1 MANEASIVTMATFA
15 KGNVSSIARGSTTAF
30 TITVS
35 GAKYHQGVQNI
46 GTSEE
51 QISFGDIT
59 NPGMCW
65 LKNLDATNYVEI
77 RSGTG
82 AADLMK
88 LAAGQV
94 AVFMF
99 AADCTAPY
107 ALANTSSVNL
117 EILLVEA

>member
-1 MANEASIVTMATFA
+1 MANEASIVTMMTFA
-15 KGNVSSIARGSTTAF
+15 KGNVSSIARGSATAF
-30 TITVS
+30 TLDVS
-35 GAKYHQGVQNI
+35 GAKYHAGVQNI

-51 QISFGDIT
+51 QIDFGDIT
-59 NPGMCW
+59 NPGVCW

-88 LAAGQV
+88 LKAGQV
-94 AVFMF
+94 AVFQF

-117 EILLVEA
+117 EVLLVEA

>member
-1 MANEASIVTMATFA
+1 MANEASVVTMMTFA

-30 TITVS
+30 TLNVS

-59 NPGMCW
+59 NPGMCF

-77 RSGTG
+77 RAATGT
-82 AADLMK
+82 ADLMK
-88 LAAGQV
+88 IPAGKV
-94 AVFMF
+94 AVFQF

-107 ALANTSSVNL
+107 AIADTASVNL
-117 EILLVEA
+117 EVFVVEA